1 MKTADNCQEKYVQ
14 IQIISVPACLQKKTK
29 KIIIIK
35 YSVEVKVSFIDF
47 LPLTNKDAESPTD
60 IILSQITADGLYIQ
74 DCRG

>member
-1 MKTADNCQEKYVQ
+1 LSRKVRANSDY
-14 IQIISVPACLQKKTK
+14 ISSRLPAKKKTK

>member
-14 IQIISVPACLQKKTK
+14 IQIISVPACLQKK